1 MIMSAKFSTL
11 RCALYLILC
20 INVQFINATQEVP
33 AAEGKTLDY
42 TSHARLMHLFQ
53 ETFWDSVLSLMSWRV

>member
-1 MIMSAKFSTL
+1 MSAKFSTL
-11 RCALYLILC
+11 RCALYLILWV
-20 INVQFINATQEVP
+20 NVQFINATEEAP

-53 ETFWDSVLSLMSWRV
+53 ERFRDSVLPLMSWRV